1 MIPSKFRQFNV
12 KIYCLNSI
20 KAVFSQTLLR
30 ELIESAAWTVLHIY
44 W

>member
-20 KAVFSQTLLR
+20 KAVFLWR
-30 ELIESAAWTVLHIY
+30 IY
-44 W
+44 IVSTMCQNDVGGRVQ